1 MGMKQ
6 ENKYHNIKDDGFDSK
21 KEKAR
26 YEDLMLMQYAGEIR
40 DLRRQ
45 VKFTLTPKMHGKYR
59 NERESYYVA
68 DFTYYRINRDG
79 ADEFTVEDVKSDY
92 TRKLPLYRMKRKL
105 MLYRYEISIL
115 ET

>member
-1 MGMKQ
+1 MS
-6 ENKYHNIKDDGFDSK
+6 KYLNAKTDGFDSK

-26 YEDLMLMQYAGEIR
+26 YEELLLMQYAGEIR

-68 DFTYYRINRDG
+68 DFTYYRINKDG

-92 TRKLPLYRMKRKL
+92 TRKLPRYRMKRKL